1 MSTVGY
7 CLEKSYRSS
16 RPAAVVVFSPIFLNT
31 FASRDFKSADTGV
44 GGAEAVAAAF
54 AFGVAAGAGVFGAVG
69 RVKESAQ
76 HVWAQQKPMSEILD
90 ASAYA
95 RPVSF
100 GDATSRMQKNLNY
113 FRINYLVFASAV
125 LSLFVL
131 FHPSSLAIFGSVAA
145 AWVYVFSVRSEPLK
159 IGDRELSHRETL
171 MGMSALSAFVI
182 FMLTSAGTVLFSG
195 LGVALLGVGA
205 HAFSLDYAL
214 TALGKSLCNPVAQL
228 GNWAIANIGKVEA
241 ARAVFDSEQD

>member
-1 MSTVGY
+1 MSVD
-7 CLEKSYRSS
+7 
-16 RPAAVVVFSPIFLNT
+16 AAS
-31 FASRDFKSADTGV
+31 AS
-44 GGAEAVAAAF
+44 
-54 AFGVAAGAGVFGAVG
+54 AGAGVFGAVG

-205 HAFSLDYAL
+205 HA
-214 TALGKSLCNPVAQL
+214 
-228 GNWAIANIGKVEA
+228 A
-241 ARAVFDSEQD
+241 ARVPDDLFVEDANDNKVFFSFLEPPSRNGQVSSGTV

>member
-1 MSTVGY
+1 MSVD
-7 CLEKSYRSS
+7 
-16 RPAAVVVFSPIFLNT
+16 AAS
-31 FASRDFKSADTGV
+31 AS
-44 GGAEAVAAAF
+44 
-54 AFGVAAGAGVFGAVG
+54 AGAGVFGAVG

-205 HAFSLDYAL
+205 HS
-214 TALGKSLCNPVAQL
+214 
-228 GNWAIANIGKVEA
+228 A
-241 ARAVFDSEQD
+241 ARVPDDLFVEDANDNKGFFSFLEPPSRNGQVSSGTV

>member
-1 MSTVGY
+1 MSVD
-7 CLEKSYRSS
+7 
-16 RPAAVVVFSPIFLNT
+16 AAS
-31 FASRDFKSADTGV
+31 AS
-44 GGAEAVAAAF
+44 
-54 AFGVAAGAGVFGAVG
+54 AGAGVFGAVG

-159 IGDRELSHRETL
+159 LGDREVSHRETL
-171 MGMSALSAFVI
+171 LGMSGLSAFVI

-205 HAFSLDYAL
+205 HA
-214 TALGKSLCNPVAQL
+214 
-228 GNWAIANIGKVEA
+228 A
-241 ARAVFDSEQD
+241 ARVPDDLFVEDANDNKGFFSFLEPPSRNGQVSSGTV

>member
-1 MSTVGY
+1 MSVD
-7 CLEKSYRSS
+7 
-16 RPAAVVVFSPIFLNT
+16 AA
-31 FASRDFKSADTGV
+31 SAR
-44 GGAEAVAAAF
+44 
-54 AFGVAAGAGVFGAVG
+54 AGAGVFGAVG

-205 HAFSLDYAL
+205 HA
-214 TALGKSLCNPVAQL
+214 
-228 GNWAIANIGKVEA
+228 A
-241 ARAVFDSEQD
+241 ARVPDDLFVEDANDNKGFFSFLEPPSRNGQVSSGTV

>member
-1 MSTVGY
+1 MSVD
-7 CLEKSYRSS
+7 
-16 RPAAVVVFSPIFLNT
+16 AAS
-31 FASRDFKSADTGV
+31 AS
-44 GGAEAVAAAF
+44 
-54 AFGVAAGAGVFGAVG
+54 AGAGVFGAVG

-171 MGMSALSAFVI
+171 M
-182 FMLTSAGTVLFSG
+182 
-195 LGVALLGVGA
+195 
-205 HAFSLDYAL
+205 
-214 TALGKSLCNPVAQL
+214 
-228 GNWAIANIGKVEA
+228 
-241 ARAVFDSEQD
+241 

>member
-1 MSTVGY
+1 MSVD
-7 CLEKSYRSS
+7 
-16 RPAAVVVFSPIFLNT
+16 AAS
-31 FASRDFKSADTGV
+31 AS
-44 GGAEAVAAAF
+44 
-54 AFGVAAGAGVFGAVG
+54 AGAGVFGAVG

-145 AWVYVFSVRSEPLK
+145 AGVYVFSVRSEPLK

-205 HAFSLDYAL
+205 HA
-214 TALGKSLCNPVAQL
+214 
-228 GNWAIANIGKVEA
+228 A
-241 ARAVFDSEQD
+241 ARVPDDLFVEDANDNKGFFSFLEPPSRNGQVSSGTV

>member
-1 MSTVGY
+1 MSVD
-7 CLEKSYRSS
+7 
-16 RPAAVVVFSPIFLNT
+16 AAS
-31 FASRDFKSADTGV
+31 AS
-44 GGAEAVAAAF
+44 
-54 AFGVAAGAGVFGAVG
+54 AGAGVFGAVG

-95 RPVSF
+95 RPESF

-205 HAFSLDYAL
+205 HA
-214 TALGKSLCNPVAQL
+214 
-228 GNWAIANIGKVEA
+228 A
-241 ARAVFDSEQD
+241 ARVPDDLFVEDANDNKGFFSFLEPPSRNGQVSSGTV